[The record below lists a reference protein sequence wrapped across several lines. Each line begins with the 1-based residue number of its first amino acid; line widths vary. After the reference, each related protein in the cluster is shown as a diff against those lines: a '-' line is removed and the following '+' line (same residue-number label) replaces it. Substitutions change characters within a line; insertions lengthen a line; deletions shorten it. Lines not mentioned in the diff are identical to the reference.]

1 MCPNINSKA
10 MTFESPNQQFW
21 LLIIKTEGLVFFM
34 YGEGCKDT
42 ILNLWVW
49 FIDSGK
55 YQSVTEP
62 TCK

>member
-1 MCPNINSKA
+1 MCPHINSKA
-10 MTFESPNQQFW
+10 VTFESPNQQFW

-34 YGEGCKDT
+34 YGEGYKDT
-42 ILNLWVW
+42 ILNLRVW

-62 TCK
+62 TWK